1 VPSIWVRRQ
10 VRDAE
15 KLGAKLRPSCTSRR
29 AFIHAWYTTRDRIC
43 RCRPR
48 PKRRYRQAWPRERTD
63 ETRSRADGNFF
74 LQRLSY
80 RDAAASHARQRFN
93 QYRHRP
99 PSRDPSSIRTHRALA
114 RSRRASPYHRIG
126 PPEHNNRGPTKRD
139 KPVLRASRKI
149 EPGDQTVKGS
159 YMKKLR
165 QYSIFLLQLPK

>member
-1 VPSIWVRRQ
+1 MTLRSSGQNCAPAARPGELLYTRGTPLVIEFAVAAHAQ
-10 VRDAE
+10 NAGTD
-15 KLGAKLRPSCTSRR
+15 KLGHVSAPTRQGRGPMAIFFCNGYHTETLPLR
-29 AFIHAWYTTRDRIC
+29 TRDNVSINID
-43 RCRPR
+43 
-48 PKRRYRQAWPRERTD
+48 TD
-63 ETRSRADGNFF
+63 
-74 LQRLSY
+74 
-80 RDAAASHARQRFN
+80 
-93 QYRHRP
+93 RHRAN
-99 PSRDPSSIRTHRALA
+99 PSSIRTHRALA